1 MERSQQRKVTEFL
14 GVVGFKKQ
22 KAKPEFRRGGH
33 REKATGYTE
42 QGIPLYK
49 SPVTER
55 IFSQTNA
62 KEKKV
67 HASH

>member
-1 MERSQQRKVTEFL
+1 MERSQQIKVTEFL
-14 GVVGFKKQ
+14 GVGFKKQ
-22 KAKPEFRRGGH
+22 KAKPEFRWGRH
-33 REKATGYTE
+33 REKAVEYRE
-42 QGIPLYK
+42 QGIPPYK

-67 HASH
+67 HASY